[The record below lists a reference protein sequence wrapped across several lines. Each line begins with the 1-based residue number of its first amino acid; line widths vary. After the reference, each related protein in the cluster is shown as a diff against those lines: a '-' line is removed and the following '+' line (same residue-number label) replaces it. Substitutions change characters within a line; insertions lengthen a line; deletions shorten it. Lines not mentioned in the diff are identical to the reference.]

1 MNNKYDQI
9 SEYIASFTQ
18 IYSGFAKKYGLSY
31 NELHCFYYLVQ
42 HERATMSEISKL
54 WSIPKQT
61 LNSFRNKYVKK
72 GYISVI
78 ADSEDKRKKFITLT
92 QEGKDFTLPIIEKLT
107 QAEKAASKGLSDQEY
122 ASYLAV
128 FDQII
133 ENLIANL
140 D

>member
-9 SEYIASFTQ
+9 SETIASFIQ

-31 NELHCFYYLVQ
+31 NELHCFYYLAQ
-42 HERATMSEISKL
+42 HEYATMSEISKL

-78 ADSEDKRKKFITLT
+78 ADSKDKRKKVVTLT
-92 QEGKDFTLPIIEKLT
+92 QEGKDFTLPMIEALT
-107 QAEKAASKGLSDQEY
+107 QAEQVASKGLSEKEY
-122 ASYLAV
+122 ANYLAV
-128 FDQII
+128 FNQII
-133 ENLIANL
+133 ENLISNL
-140 D
+140 N